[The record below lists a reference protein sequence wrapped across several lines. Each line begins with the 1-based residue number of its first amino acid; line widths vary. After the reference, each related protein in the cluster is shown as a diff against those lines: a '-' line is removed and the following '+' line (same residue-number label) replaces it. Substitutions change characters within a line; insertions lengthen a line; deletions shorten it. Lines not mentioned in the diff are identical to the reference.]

1 MTSNNLNKNDRIV
14 ELMPDKKSE
23 YKKRRIAAAV
33 LSVICTAAMCVSV
46 GTASENVSDNDSANL
61 SEYSYS
67 ESESNAKEAEGHSFA
82 ADDEN
87 AAHPA
92 IPDVTVPKAAPRS
105 VSVME
110 SAVINPGRSLEASPF
125 LCDVTINS
133 MNGTDYIEASGTV
146 EDALIK
152 AGIDTDRDDIVTPS
166 LETSLTDGLIIT
178 VKNVKLLKV
187 TKKEAIPF
195 ETAYVDD
202 ETLPEGETEIVTYGR
217 EGTKKTIYKVKKI
230 DGEETEREL
239 LSEEVIEEPVTQII
253 ANGTMVPASETYDEY
268 VPDSTNENYDI
279 YGYSYDY
286 GDEFYNE
293 SEESA
298 AGAYS
303 EEIIYTEDGIKASS
317 VPAISQFDVPAN
329 IVLDE
334 NNVPINYVRTVHG
347 KACAYTAEPGALM
360 STGKEVF
367 QGYVAVNPEI
377 IPYGSKLYIVADD
390 GEVYGYAIAADTGGS
405 VMRGSIVVDLFMW
418 SYDDCIQWGNKN
430 VTIYIIEEGE

>member
-1 MTSNNLNKNDRIV
+1 MISNNLNKDDRIV
-14 ELMPDKKSE
+14 ELLPEKKSE
-23 YKKRRIAAAV
+23 YKKRRMAAAV
-33 LSVICTAAMCVSV
+33 LSVICTAAICVSV
-46 GTASENVSDNDSANL
+46 GTASEKASDKDSANL
-61 SEYSYS
+61 SEYSCSENETGGEENDGYS
-67 ESESNAKEAEGHSFA
+67 SDVGAENTSN
-82 ADDEN
+82 
-87 AAHPA
+87 PA

-110 SAVINPGRSLEASPF
+110 SAVINPGRSLESSP
-125 LCDVTINS
+125 LLRDVTVIS

-152 AGIDTDRDDIVTPS
+152 AGVDTDKNDIVTPS
-166 LETSLTDGLIIT
+166 LETSLTDRLIIT
-178 VKNVKLLKV
+178 VKDVKFYKV
-187 TKKEAIPF
+187 TKNESIPF
-195 ETAYVDD
+195 ETTYVDD
-202 ETLPEGETEIVTYGR
+202 ETLPEGETEIVAYGR
-217 EGTKKTIYKVKKI
+217 EGTKKTVYKIKKI

-239 LSEEVIEEPVTQII
+239 ISEEVIEEPVNQIT
-253 ANGTMVPASETYDEY
+253 ANGTMIPASENYEGNAA
-268 VPDSTNENYDI
+268 DSTDENYGV
-279 YGYSYDY
+279 YGCSYDNA
-286 GDEFYNE
+286 DELRE
-293 SEESA
+293 DSEESA
-298 AGAYS
+298 ADAYS
-303 EEIIYTEDGIKASS
+303 EEAFYTEDGISASS

-329 IVLDE
+329 IILDE

-405 VMRGSIVVDLFMW
+405 VMKGSIVVDLFMW
-418 SYDDCIQWGNKN
+418 SYDDCIEWGNKN